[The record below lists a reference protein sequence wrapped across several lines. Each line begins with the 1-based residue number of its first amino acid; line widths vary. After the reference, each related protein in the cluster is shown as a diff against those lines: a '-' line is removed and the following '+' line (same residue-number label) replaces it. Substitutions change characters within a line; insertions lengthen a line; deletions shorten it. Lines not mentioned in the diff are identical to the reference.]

1 MMGDSS
7 GSGMGGR
14 LCVFPGAWRV
24 EAKADCCLVSGFPYV
39 GFVVVV
45 SSSRVVVVVVDCI
58 QGESGPLQRL
68 NGKSGNQ
75 GECTCCSE

>member
-7 GSGMGGR
+7 GSVMRGR
-14 LCVFPGAWRV
+14 LCVLPGAWRA
-24 EAKADCCLVSGFPYV
+24 EADGCLVSGFPYL